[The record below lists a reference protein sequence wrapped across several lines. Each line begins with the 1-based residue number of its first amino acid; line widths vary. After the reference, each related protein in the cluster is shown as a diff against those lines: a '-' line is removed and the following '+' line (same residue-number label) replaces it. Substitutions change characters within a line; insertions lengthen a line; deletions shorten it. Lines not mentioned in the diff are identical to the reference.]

1 MKKVI
6 TVLLISLLLISACSR
21 VRDFDRPL
29 NRPNQQERPTPNA
42 PSLPSTPTT
51 PAVPSSPLPTEPQ
64 TSVGFIP
71 LTDLGAG
78 TYQGYE
84 GGLYPNGQNIPPPD
98 YLGRIPLILVCRIY
112 SEYPLAAHKYIEDM
126 ARYCP

>member
-1 MKKVI
+1 MRKI
-6 TVLLISLLLISACSR
+6 IVLLLMSVLLISACSR
-21 VRDFDRPL
+21 VRDSDRPF
-29 NRPNQQERPTPNA
+29 NRLERSAPNI
-42 PSLPSTPTT
+42 PSTPTT

-84 GGLYPNGQNIPPPD
+84 GGLYSNGQNIPPPD
-98 YLGRIPLILVCRIY
+98 YLNYGFLKSSVIQPI
-112 SEYPLAAHKYIEDM
+112 D
-126 ARYCP
+126 